1 MAAETKLSLTEYT
14 YRVLVTLAVIGLML
28 LFWRWLHVFL
38 LVFGAILVAVI
49 LRALSEPIGR
59 YTRLNQRWS
68 LLLAILIFVG
78 LLGGSLWLFGATVAD
93 QLTQLAQALPNA
105 WAQVKPQVA
114 TLPFGPQI
122 IATLEG
128 FNPAA
133 PPGGE
138 VSPLTEGVITQ
149 IQGVI
154 VKLGGFARSAVGAV
168 AELLIV
174 IIAGVYF
181 AVEPAV
187 YRDGVPLLLP
197 EKARPEVR
205 QAMDE
210 AARALR
216 MWLLGTLFSMV
227 VVGVLTGI
235 GASILGLPAP
245 VALGLIA
252 GLAQFVPIV
261 GPISSIVPGLLVAL
275 GMGLTTIIWTLVVYI
290 GIQQFEANLLTPLV
304 QRRTVKIP
312 PAVTLFAVIAMALIF
327 GPLGVAFATPL
338 TVVAF
343 VMIRRLYVRDVIGEP
358 IRPDVS

>member
-1 MAAETKLSLTEYT
+1 MAAGPKLSLTEYT
-14 YRVLVTLAVIGLML
+14 TRVLVTLAIVGVTL
-28 LFWRWLHVFL
+28 LLWRWLHVFL

-49 LRALSEPIGR
+49 LRARADPIGR
-59 YTRLNQRWS
+59 YTRLNERWS
-68 LLLAILIFVG
+68 RLISIIVFVG
-78 LLGGSLWLFGATVAD
+78 LLGGSLWLFGATIAD
-93 QLTQLAQALPNA
+93 QLTQLGQALPTA
-105 WAQVKPQVA
+105 WATVKPQVA

-122 IATLEG
+122 VATVDG
-128 FNPAA
+128 FNPAQ

-138 VSPLTEGVITQ
+138 ASALSEGVISQ

-154 VKLGGFARSAVGAV
+154 VKIGGLARSAVGAV

-174 IIAGVYF
+174 VIAGVYF
-181 AVEPAV
+181 AAEPTV
-187 YRDGVPLLLP
+187 YRDGALLLLP
-197 EKARPEVR
+197 AKARSEVR
-205 QAMDE
+205 EAMNE
-210 AARALR
+210 AAAALR
-216 MWLLGTLFSMV
+216 MWLLGTLFSMI

-235 GASILGLPAP
+235 GAALLGLPAP

-261 GPISSIVPGLLVAL
+261 GPISSIVPGVLVAL

-290 GIQQFEANLLTPLV
+290 GIQQFESNLLTPLV
-304 QRRTVKIP
+304 QQRTVKIP

-343 VMIRRLYVRDVIGEP
+343 VLIRRLYVRDVIGEP
-358 IRPDVS
+358 IRPGVG